1 VIGGDSGIDFESV
14 LSWQPQTKVYATP
27 FFDDSRLTI
36 YELFEPMNKVGFISL
51 GCPKNLVDSEVMMG
65 QLKANGYELTA
76 DASEADTVVV
86 NTCGFIDSAK
96 KESIEAIL
104 EAAQL
109 KTNGKAKRLVV
120 AGCLVERYRDE
131 LKASMP
137 EVDAFIG
144 TSQIN
149 DILAVCDPQTNT
161 RSLPIITVGNQS
173 ATYLY
178 DESTPRVLATPS
190 HYAFIKIA
198 EGCDRPC
205 AFCFI
210 PQMRGHFRSRRFGSI
225 VAEAHQLAEEG
236 VKELILVAQD
246 SSRYGEDL
254 GKQDALA
261 HLLRELSHTEG
272 IEWVRVMYTYPTH
285 ISDAFL
291 DVLAEEAKAVKY
303 LDMPLQHASQNVLK
317 LMKRGG
323 NRASLE
329 KLIKR
334 VRERVPGIAVRT
346 TFIAGFPGETDGDFE
361 ELLAFV
367 KNVEFDRVGV
377 FTYSDEEGTPAF
389 ELPNKVDP
397 KIAKQRRIRLMKAQS
412 RISRKRNKAKV
423 GEVLRVIFEGES
435 NESDLLWQGRIETQA
450 PDIDGCVLINDVPEG
465 FIPLPGEMVNVL
477 ITEAQ
482 EYDLVGKIVSCQ

>member
-1 VIGGDSGIDFESV
+1 
-14 LSWQPQTKVYATP
+14 
-27 FFDDSRLTI
+27 
-36 YELFEPMNKVGFISL
+36 
-51 GCPKNLVDSEVMMG
+51 MG
-65 QLKANGYELTA
+65 HLQQNGYQITS
-76 DASEADTVVV
+76 DATDAETIVV

-96 KESIEAIL
+96 KESIDAIL
-104 EAAQL
+104 EAARL
-109 KTNGKAKRLVV
+109 KTEGGAKRLIV

-131 LKASMP
+131 LKAEMP

-144 TSQIN
+144 TNQIN
-149 DILAVCDPQTNT
+149 DILTVCDPKTNT
-161 RSLPIITVGNQS
+161 RSLPIVELGNQTS
-173 ATYLY
+173 TYLY
-178 DESTPRVLATPS
+178 DESTPRVLATPA
-190 HYAFIKIA
+190 YFAFVKIA

-236 VKELILVAQD
+236 VKEIILVAQD

-261 HLLRELSHTEG
+261 RLLRELARVDG

-291 DVLAEEAKAVKY
+291 DVLAEEPRAVKY

-323 NRASLE
+323 NRGSLE
-329 KLIKR
+329 RLIER
-334 VRERVPGIAVRT
+334 VRGRVPGIAVRT
-346 TFIAGFPGETDGDFE
+346 TFITGFPGETEADFE
-361 ELLAFV
+361 ALMGFV

-389 ELPNKVDP
+389 ALPDKVP
-397 KIAKQRRIRLMKAQS
+397 GRIAARRRSALMKQQA
-412 RISRKRNKAKV
+412 RISRRKNKQRV
-423 GEVLRVIFEGES
+423 GEVVRVLFEGES
-435 NESDLLWQGRIETQA
+435 KESELLWQGRMETQA
-450 PDIDGCVLINDVPEG
+450 PDIDGCVLINDVPDG
-465 FIPLPGEMVNVL
+465 VLPEPGDFVNVE
-477 ITEAQ
+477 ITEAH
-482 EYDLVGKIVSCQ
+482 EYDLIGRISV

>member
-1 VIGGDSGIDFESV
+1 
-14 LSWQPQTKVYATP
+14 
-27 FFDDSRLTI
+27 
-36 YELFEPMNKVGFISL
+36 
-51 GCPKNLVDSEVMMG
+51 MG
-65 QLKANGYELTA
+65 QLKQKGYEITA
-76 DASEADTVVV
+76 DAAEADTVVV
-86 NTCGFIDSAK
+86 NTCGFIESAK
-96 KESIEAIL
+96 QESIETIL
-104 EAAQL
+104 EAARL
-109 KTNGKAKRLVV
+109 KTDGKATRLIV
-120 AGCLVERYRDE
+120 AGCLVERYRNE
-131 LKASMP
+131 LKAEIP

-149 DILAVCDPQTNT
+149 DILAVCDPRTNP
-161 RSLPIITVGNQS
+161 RSLPVVALGNQS

-254 GKQDALA
+254 DKQDALA
-261 HLLRELSHTEG
+261 HLLRELSRTDG

-285 ISDAFL
+285 ISDGFL
-291 DVLAEEAKAVKY
+291 DVLAEEPKAVKY

-329 KLIKR
+329 RLIER
-334 VRERVPGIAVRT
+334 VRDRVHGIAVRT
-346 TFIAGFPGETDGDFE
+346 TFITGFPGETEEDFA
-361 ELLAFV
+361 ELLTFV
-367 KNVEFDRVGV
+367 RNVEFDRVGV
-377 FTYSDEEGTPAF
+377 FTYSDEEGTLAYD
-389 ELPNKVDP
+389 LPNKVEP
-397 KIAKQRRIRLMKAQS
+397 KIAKKRRDRLMKEQAK
-412 RISRKRNKAKV
+412 IAKRKHKAMV
-423 GEVLRVIFEGES
+423 GNQVRVMFEGES
-435 NESDLLWQGRIETQA
+435 NESELLWQGRMETQA
-450 PDIDGCVLINDVPEG
+450 PDIDGCVLINDAPEG
-465 FIPLPGEMVNVL
+465 LVPKPGEFVNVL
-477 ITEAQ
+477 IERAHD
-482 EYDLVGKIVSCQ
+482 YDVIGRIVV

>member
-1 VIGGDSGIDFESV
+1 
-14 LSWQPQTKVYATP
+14 
-27 FFDDSRLTI
+27 
-36 YELFEPMNKVGFISL
+36 
-51 GCPKNLVDSEVMMG
+51 MG
-65 QLKANGYELTA
+65 QLKQNGYQITA
-76 DASEADTVVV
+76 DASDADTVVV

-104 EAAQL
+104 EAARL
-109 KTNGKAKRLVV
+109 KTEGKATRLVV

-131 LKASMP
+131 LKAEMP

-149 DILAVCDPQTNT
+149 DILTVCDPKTKT
-161 RSLPIITVGNQS
+161 RSLPVVTLGNQS

-178 DESTPRVLATPS
+178 DESTPRILATPS

-236 VKELILVAQD
+236 IKELILVAQD

-261 HLLRELSHTEG
+261 SLLRELSHTDG

-291 DVLAEEAKAVKY
+291 DVLATEPKAVKY

-329 KLIKR
+329 RLIKR
-334 VRERVPGIAVRT
+334 VRDRVPGIAVRT
-346 TFIAGFPGETDGDFE
+346 TFITGFPGETEADFE
-361 ELLAFV
+361 ELLSFV

-389 ELPNKVDP
+389 ELANKVDP
-397 KIAKQRRIRLMKAQS
+397 KIAGQRRARLMKEQS
-412 RISRKRNKAKV
+412 RISRRRNQARI
-423 GEVLRVIFEGES
+423 GETVRVLFEGES
-435 NESDLLWQGRIETQA
+435 NESDLLWQGRLETQA
-450 PDIDGCVLINDVPEG
+450 PDIDGCVLINDAPETFDPVPGQLVDVE
-465 FIPLPGEMVNVL
+465 

-482 EYDLVGKIVSCQ
+482 EYDLVGRIV

>member
-1 VIGGDSGIDFESV
+1 
-14 LSWQPQTKVYATP
+14 
-27 FFDDSRLTI
+27 
-36 YELFEPMNKVGFISL
+36 MNKVGFISL

-65 QLKANGYELTA
+65 QLKNNGYEITA

-109 KTNGKAKRLVV
+109 KANGRATRLVV

-161 RSLPIITVGNQS
+161 RSLPVIALGKQS

-225 VAEAHQLAEEG
+225 VAEAHQLAEDG

-261 HLLRELSHTEG
+261 YLLRELSHAES

-285 ISDAFL
+285 ISDSFL
-291 DVLAEEAKAVKY
+291 DVLAEEPKAVKY

-334 VRERVPGIAVRT
+334 VRDRVPGIAVRT
-346 TFIAGFPGETDGDFE
+346 TFITGFPGETEEDFR

-377 FTYSDEEGTPAF
+377 FTYSDEEGTPAY
-389 ELPNKVDP
+389 ELPNKVEP
-397 KIAKQRRIRLMKAQS
+397 K
-412 RISRKRNKAKV
+412 V
-423 GEVLRVIFEGES
+423 
-435 NESDLLWQGRIETQA
+435 
-450 PDIDGCVLINDVPEG
+450 
-465 FIPLPGEMVNVL
+465 
-477 ITEAQ
+477 
-482 EYDLVGKIVSCQ
+482 

>member
-1 VIGGDSGIDFESV
+1 M
-14 LSWQPQTKVYATP
+14 T
-27 FFDDSRLTI
+27 
-36 YELFEPMNKVGFISL
+36 KVGFISL

-65 QLKANGYELTA
+65 QLKANGFELTS
-76 DASEADTVVV
+76 DAHDADTIVV
-86 NTCGFIDSAK
+86 NTCGFIEDAK
-96 KESIEAIL
+96 KESIEAVL
-104 EAAQL
+104 EAASL
-109 KTNGKAKRLVV
+109 KNNGKARRLVV

-131 LKASMP
+131 LKAEMP

-149 DILAVCDPQTNT
+149 DILSVCDPKTNT
-161 RSLPIITVGNQS
+161 RALPVIPLGNQS

-178 DESTPRVLATPS
+178 DESTPRILATPG

-254 GKQDALA
+254 GKQEALA
-261 HLLRELSHTEG
+261 HLLRELSHTDG
-272 IEWVRVMYTYPTH
+272 VEWVRVMYTYPTH

-291 DVLAEEAKAVKY
+291 DVLAEEPKAVNY

-329 KLIKR
+329 RLIER
-334 VRERVPGIAVRT
+334 VRKRVPGIAVRT
-346 TFIAGFPGETDGDFE
+346 TFITGFPGETDEDFQ
-361 ELLAFV
+361 ELMTFV
-367 KNVEFDRVGV
+367 RNVEFDRVGV
-377 FTYSDEEGTPAF
+377 FTYSDEEGTPAYD
-389 ELPNKVDP
+389 LRHKVDP
-397 KIAKQRRIRLMKAQS
+397 KIAKQRRASLMKEQS
-412 RISRKRNKAKV
+412 RISRRRNSAKIGQTV
-423 GEVLRVIFEGES
+423 RVLFEGES
-435 NESDLLWQGRIETQA
+435 KESELLWQGRMETQA
-450 PDIDGCVLINDVPEG
+450 PDIDGCVLINDAPEG
-465 FIPLPGEMVNVL
+465 LIPNPGEMIDVM

-482 EYDLVGKIVSCQ
+482 EYDLVGRIV

>member
-1 VIGGDSGIDFESV
+1 M
-14 LSWQPQTKVYATP
+14 K
-27 FFDDSRLTI
+27 
-36 YELFEPMNKVGFISL
+36 KVGFISL

-65 QLKANGYELTA
+65 QLKATGYQITA
-76 DASEADTVVV
+76 DATEADTVVV
-86 NTCGFIDSAK
+86 NTCGFIDAAK
-96 KESIEAIL
+96 RESIEAIL
-104 EAAQL
+104 EAAKL
-109 KTNGKAKRLVV
+109 KADGKATRLVV

-131 LKASMP
+131 LKVSMP

-149 DILAVCDPQTNT
+149 DILAVCDPKINT
-161 RSLPIITVGNQS
+161 RALPVVALGNQS

-254 GKQDALA
+254 GKNDALA
-261 HLLRELSHTEG
+261 HLLRELAHTDA

-285 ISDAFL
+285 ISNAFL
-291 DVLAEEAKAVKY
+291 NVLAEEPKAVKY

-323 NRASLE
+323 NRPSLE
-329 KLIKR
+329 RLIKR
-334 VRERVPGIAVRT
+334 IRDRVPGIAVRT
-346 TFIAGFPGETDGDFE
+346 TFITGFPGETDADFE
-361 ELLAFV
+361 ELLTFV
-367 KNVEFDRVGV
+367 RNVEFDRVGV
-377 FTYSDEEGTPAF
+377 FTYSDEEGTPAYDLR
-389 ELPNKVDP
+389 EKVDP
-397 KIAKQRRIRLMKAQS
+397 KIAKHRRARLMKEQA
-412 RISRKRNKAKV
+412 RISRKRNKARI
-423 GEVLRVIFEGES
+423 GERVRVIFEGES
-435 NESDLLWQGRIETQA
+435 NESDLLWQGRMETQA
-450 PDIDGCVLINDVPEG
+450 PDIDGCVLINDAPEG
-465 FIPLPGEMVNVL
+465 FAPSPGDFVNVL
-477 ITEAQ
+477 LTEAQ
-482 EYDLVGKIVSCQ
+482 EYDLVGRIV

>member
-1 VIGGDSGIDFESV
+1 
-14 LSWQPQTKVYATP
+14 
-27 FFDDSRLTI
+27 
-36 YELFEPMNKVGFISL
+36 MNKVGFISL

-65 QLKANGYELTA
+65 RLQASGYEITA
-76 DASEADTVVV
+76 DAGEADTVVV
-86 NTCGFIDSAK
+86 NTCGFIESAK
-96 KESIEAIL
+96 RESIEAIL
-104 EAAQL
+104 EAAKL
-109 KTNGKAKRLVV
+109 KTEGGASRLIV

-131 LKASMP
+131 LKAEMP

-144 TSQIN
+144 TNQIN

-161 RSLPIITVGNQS
+161 RSLPVLPLGNQS

-178 DESTPRVLATPS
+178 DESTPRVLATPQ

-254 GKQDALA
+254 EKQDALA

-291 DVLAEEAKAVKY
+291 DVLAEEPKAVKY
-303 LDMPLQHASQNVLK
+303 LDIPLQHASQNVLR

-323 NRASLE
+323 NRESLE
-329 KLIKR
+329 RLIQR
-334 VRERVPGIAVRT
+334 VRARVPDIGVRT
-346 TFIAGFPGETDGDFE
+346 TFITGFPGETAEDFG
-361 ELLAFV
+361 ELLQFV

-397 KIAKQRRIRLMKAQS
+397 KIAKQRRDRLMKEQS
-412 RISRKRNKAKV
+412 RISLRRHKAMV
-423 GEVLRVIFEGES
+423 GQRVRVMFEGEA
-435 NESDLLWQGRIETQA
+435 NESELLWQGRLETQA
-450 PDIDGCVLINDVPEG
+450 PDIDGCVLINDAPEG
-465 FIPLPGEMVNVL
+465 FVPISGELVNVL

-482 EYDLVGKIVSCQ
+482 QYDLVGRIV

>member
-1 VIGGDSGIDFESV
+1 
-14 LSWQPQTKVYATP
+14 
-27 FFDDSRLTI
+27 
-36 YELFEPMNKVGFISL
+36 
-51 GCPKNLVDSEVMMG
+51 
-65 QLKANGYELTA
+65 
-76 DASEADTVVV
+76 
-86 NTCGFIDSAK
+86 
-96 KESIEAIL
+96 
-104 EAAQL
+104 
-109 KTNGKAKRLVV
+109 
-120 AGCLVERYRDE
+120 LVERYRDE
-131 LKASMP
+131 LKAEMP

-149 DILAVCDPQTNT
+149 DILSVCDPQTNT
-161 RSLPIITVGNQS
+161 RSLPVIPLGNQS

-254 GKQDALA
+254 DKQDALA
-261 HLLRELSHTEG
+261 HLLRELSHTDG

-285 ISDAFL
+285 ISDGFL
-291 DVLAEEAKAVKY
+291 DVLAEEPKAVKY

-329 KLIKR
+329 RLIER
-334 VRERVPGIAVRT
+334 VRKRVPGIAVRT
-346 TFIAGFPGETDGDFE
+346 TFITGFPGETEDDFN
-361 ELLAFV
+361 ELMTFV

-377 FTYSDEEGTPAF
+377 FTYSDEEGTPAYA
-389 ELPNKVDP
+389 LPDKVDP
-397 KIAKQRRIRLMKAQS
+397 KIARRRRDRLMKAQAK
-412 RISRKRNKAKV
+412 IAKRKHHALIGKTV
-423 GEVLRVIFEGES
+423 RVMFEGDS
-435 NESDLLWQGRIETQA
+435 NESDLLWQGRMETQA
-450 PDIDGCVLINDVPEG
+450 PDIDGCVLINDAPEG
-465 FIPLPGEMVNVL
+465 IVPVAGELCDVM

-482 EYDLVGKIVSCQ
+482 EYDLVGRIVRP

>member
-1 VIGGDSGIDFESV
+1 
-14 LSWQPQTKVYATP
+14 
-27 FFDDSRLTI
+27 
-36 YELFEPMNKVGFISL
+36 
-51 GCPKNLVDSEVMMG
+51 
-65 QLKANGYELTA
+65 
-76 DASEADTVVV
+76 
-86 NTCGFIDSAK
+86 
-96 KESIEAIL
+96 
-104 EAAQL
+104 
-109 KTNGKAKRLVV
+109 
-120 AGCLVERYRDE
+120 
-131 LKASMP
+131 MP

-149 DILAVCDPQTNT
+149 DILSVCDPKTNT
-161 RSLPIITVGNQS
+161 RSLPVIPLGNQS

-285 ISDAFL
+285 ISDEFL
-291 DVLAEEAKAVKY
+291 NVLAEESKAVKY

-329 KLIKR
+329 RLIER
-334 VRERVPGIAVRT
+334 VRRRVPGIAVRT
-346 TFIAGFPGETDGDFE
+346 TFITGFPGETEEDFNQ
-361 ELLAFV
+361 LLAFV
-367 KNVEFDRVGV
+367 RKVGFDRVGV

-389 ELPNKVDP
+389 ELPDKVDP
-397 KIAKQRRIRLMKAQS
+397 KIARRRRARLMKAQS
-412 RISRKRNKAKV
+412 RVSLRKNRARV
-423 GEVLRVIFEGES
+423 GETLRVLFEGPSAET
-435 NESDLLWQGRIETQA
+435 DLLWQGRTEAQA
-450 PDIDGCVLINDVPEG
+450 PDIDGCVLINDAPEDLR
-465 FIPLPGEMVNVL
+465 PEPGDFVNVRV
-477 ITEAQ
+477 TEAQ
-482 EYDLVGKIVSCQ
+482 EYDLVGRIV

>member
-1 VIGGDSGIDFESV
+1 MM
-14 LSWQPQTKVYATP
+14 K
-27 FFDDSRLTI
+27 
-36 YELFEPMNKVGFISL
+36 KVGFISL

-65 QLKANGYELTA
+65 HLKQSGYQITANAE
-76 DASEADTVVV
+76 EAETIVV

-96 KESIEAIL
+96 QESIEAIL
-104 EAAQL
+104 EATQL
-109 KTNGKAKRLVV
+109 KTTGKAKRVVV

-131 LKASMP
+131 LKAELP

-149 DILAVCDPQTNT
+149 DILSVCDPKTNLRT
-161 RSLPIITVGNQS
+161 LPVLPLGNQS

-225 VAEAHQLAEEG
+225 IAEAHQLAEEG
-236 VKELILVAQD
+236 IKELILVAQD

-254 GKQDALA
+254 DKQDALA
-261 HLLRELSHTEG
+261 HLLRELSHTDG

-285 ISDAFL
+285 ISDGFL
-291 DVLAEEAKAVKY
+291 DVLAEEPKAVKY

-323 NRASLE
+323 NRSSLE
-329 KLIKR
+329 RLIKR
-334 VRERVPGIAVRT
+334 VRKRVPGIAVRT
-346 TFIAGFPGETDGDFE
+346 TFITGFPGETDEDFD

-367 KNVEFDRVGV
+367 KSVEFDRVGV
-377 FTYSDEEGTPAF
+377 FTYSDEEGTPAYD
-389 ELPNKVDP
+389 LPNKVEP
-397 KIAKQRRIRLMKAQS
+397 KIAKQRRARLMKEQLK
-412 RISRKRNKAKV
+412 ISRRKNKARV
-423 GEVLRVIFEGES
+423 GKTVRVLFEGES
-435 NESDLLWQGRIETQA
+435 AESDLLWQGRMETQA
-450 PDIDGCVLINDVPEG
+450 PDIDGCVLINDAPED
-465 FIPLPGEMVNVL
+465 FAPQPGQVVNAL

-482 EYDLVGKIVSCQ
+482 EYDLVGRIV

>member
-1 VIGGDSGIDFESV
+1 M
-14 LSWQPQTKVYATP
+14 K
-27 FFDDSRLTI
+27 
-36 YELFEPMNKVGFISL
+36 KVGFVSL

-65 QLKANGYELTA
+65 QLQQSGYQVTS
-76 DASEADTVVV
+76 DASEADTIVV
-86 NTCGFIDSAK
+86 NTCGFIESAK
-96 KESIEAIL
+96 QESIDAIL
-104 EAAQL
+104 EAARL
-109 KTNGKAKRLVV
+109 KTEGTAKRLIV
-120 AGCLVERYRDE
+120 AGCMVERYRDE
-131 LKASMP
+131 LRAELP

-149 DILAVCDPQTNT
+149 EILTVCDPKTNPRT
-161 RSLPIITVGNQS
+161 LPVVPLGNQS

-225 VAEAHQLAEEG
+225 IAEAHQLAEEG

-261 HLLRELSHTEG
+261 RLIRELARTEG

-285 ISDAFL
+285 ISDSFL
-291 DVLAEEAKAVKY
+291 DAIAEEPKAVKY

-323 NRASLE
+323 NRKSLE
-329 KLIKR
+329 RLIER
-334 VRERVPGIAVRT
+334 VRKRVPGIAVRT
-346 TFIAGFPGETDGDFE
+346 TFITGFPGETDEDFN
-361 ELLAFV
+361 ELLSFV

-377 FTYSDEEGTPAF
+377 FTYSDEEGTPAYK
-389 ELPNKVDP
+389 LANKVP
-397 KIAKQRRIRLMKAQS
+397 HKTAATRRTSLMKEQA
-412 RISRKRNKAKV
+412 RISRRNNKARIGDV
-423 GEVLRVIFEGES
+423 VRVVFEGES
-435 NESDLLWQGRIETQA
+435 KESELLWQARMETQA
-450 PDIDGCVLINDVPEG
+450 PDIDGCILVNDVPEG
-465 FIPLPGEMVNVL
+465 VVPAIGDFLNVQ
-477 ITEAQ
+477 ITEAH
-482 EYDLVGKIVSCQ
+482 EYDLIGRIC

>member
-1 VIGGDSGIDFESV
+1 M
-14 LSWQPQTKVYATP
+14 TK
-27 FFDDSRLTI
+27 I
-36 YELFEPMNKVGFISL
+36 GFISL

-65 QLKANGYELTA
+65 QLKQNGYAITA

-86 NTCGFIDSAK
+86 NTCGFIETAK
-96 KESIEAIL
+96 RESIDAIL
-104 EAAQL
+104 EAARL
-109 KTNGKAKRLVV
+109 KTGGKATRLIV

-131 LKASMP
+131 LKAEMP

-149 DILAVCDPQTNT
+149 DILSVCDPNTNT
-161 RSLPIITVGNQS
+161 RSLPIIPLGNQS

-190 HYAFIKIA
+190 YYAFIKIA

-225 VAEAHQLAEEG
+225 VAEAQQLAEEG

-261 HLLRELSHTEG
+261 HLLRELSHTDG

-285 ISDAFL
+285 ISDGFL
-291 DVLAEEAKAVKY
+291 DVLAEEPKAVKY
-303 LDMPLQHASQNVLK
+303 LDIPLQHASQNVLK

-329 KLIKR
+329 RLIER
-334 VRERVPGIAVRT
+334 VRKRVPGIAVRT
-346 TFIAGFPGETDGDFE
+346 TFIAGFPGETEADFE

-367 KNVEFDRVGV
+367 KHVEFDRVGV
-377 FTYSDEEGTPAF
+377 FTYSDEEGTPAY
-389 ELPNKVDP
+389 ELPNKIDP
-397 KIAKQRRIRLMKAQS
+397 KIARQRRARLMKEQAT
-412 RISRKRNKAKV
+412 ISRRKNKSRV
-423 GEVLRVIFEGES
+423 GEMVQVLFEGES
-435 NESDLLWQGRIETQA
+435 KESELLWQGRLETQA
-450 PDIDGCVLINDVPEG
+450 PDIDGCVLISDAPEG
-465 FIPLPGEMVNVL
+465 FTPQPGELVNVL
-477 ITEAQ
+477 IAEGH
-482 EYDLVGKIVSCQ
+482 EYDLVGRIV